1 MVSRLQSYVNNI
13 PSVTACD
20 HQDILEA
27 GILRGFRC
35 WLQMLQQG
43 LKELRHR
50 ERQDELTIS
59 KQQREIAA
67 LQLSLQGMRQQ
78 LKVHSQQA
86 SLQPMA
92 CDSGPLH

>member
-1 MVSRLQSYVNNI
+1 
-13 PSVTACD
+13 
-20 HQDILEA
+20 
-27 GILRGFRC
+27 
-35 WLQMLQQG
+35 MLQQG

-78 LKVHSQQA
+78 LKVSTRQMI
-86 SLQPMA
+86 S
-92 CDSGPLH
+92 